1 MKRSMKAIAAIML
14 MTVAVVVAGCKDPV
28 EPSNGND
35 VAIKV
40 TTLTP
45 TNIKINEATCGAELA
60 VNDLGGL
67 KELGVC
73 WSTTANPTIDG
84 SHLGT
89 SAFDAPFVCT
99 IHDLDAATRYHVRA
113 YVLGGTDCLYGDDKS
128 FTTLSEGGEPV
139 EPTLPYVITLLVEDV
154 TENSAHCGGVV
165 ESDGG
170 AEVTERG
177 LCWGVNR
184 NPTLDDFH
192 ASSGTGTGTFT
203 IEMTDLSSGVPYYVR
218 AYAINSIGTSYS
230 EVEYSF
236 TTGGLNIPEGAVNG
250 MFTINHLGEKVY
262 FSKGNLQYIGNTG
275 TPYWKFADKQWEY
288 FNMETGQQHVTP
300 YADRDYMGWGTSG
313 YHDESDPFNVHY
325 YPYSVS
331 FDSVNAKYNYYGFG
345 PSTNMPNPN
354 LNGSNYDWGVF
365 NPISN
370 GGNVAGLW
378 RTLTMDEWMYLL
390 DWRNTTSG
398 IRFAKANVA
407 NVNGVLLLPDDWN
420 HYDFYLNEVNTTSAS
435 YLSNLI
441 EEWQWPELEA
451 AGAVF
456 LPAAGFGVKLPGC
469 DEITFWDVHNSGY
482 YWTSSHYDSAYAGN
496 LYFDGGDV
504 NYSMHMRCHGLSI
517 RLVSNVE

>member
-1 MKRSMKAIAAIML
+1 MNRSMKAIAAIML
-14 MTVAVVVAGCKDPV
+14 MTAAVVVAGCKDPV
-28 EPSNGND
+28 EPSNDND
-35 VAIKV
+35 VTIKV
-40 TTLTP
+40 TTIAP
-45 TNIKINEATCGAELA
+45 TNIKINEATCGAEVV
-60 VNDLGGL
+60 VNDLSGL

-73 WSTTANPTIDG
+73 WGTTANPTIDN

-89 SAFDAPFVCT
+89 TAFDAPFVCT
-99 IHDLDAATRYHVRA
+99 IHDLDAATHYHVRA
-113 YVLGGTDCLYGDDKS
+113 YVLSGTDCLYGDDKS
-128 FTTLSEGGEPV
+128 FTTLSEGGMPV
-139 EPTLPYVITLLVEDV
+139 DPTLPYVITLLVEDV
-154 TENSAHCGGVV
+154 TDNSAHCGGVV

-177 LCWGVNR
+177 LCWGVNH

-192 ASSGTGTGTFT
+192 ASSGTGIGTFT
-203 IEMTDLSSGVPYYVR
+203 VEMTGLSAGVPYYVR
-218 AYAINSIGTSYS
+218 AYAINSIGISYS

-236 TTGGLNIPEGAVNG
+236 TTGGLNIPEGAING
-250 MFTINHLGEKVY
+250 MFTINRYGEKVY
-262 FSKGNLQYIGNTG
+262 FSKGNLQYIGNTT

-288 FNMETGQQHVTP
+288 FYMSTGQEHVTP
-300 YADRDYMGWGTSG
+300 YADRDCFGWGTSG
-313 YHDESDPFNVHY
+313 YHDESDPFNVQY
-325 YPYSVS
+325 YPYSVG
-331 FDSVNAKYNYYGFG
+331 FDSVDAKYNYYGFG

-407 NVNGVLLLPDDWN
+407 NVNGLLLLPDDWN
-420 HYDFYLNEVNTTSAS
+420 HYDFYLTEVNTTSAS
-435 YLSNLI
+435 FYSNLI

-456 LPAAGFGVKLPGC
+456 LPAAGIAIGLFHDEVTFADGGVYGC
-469 DEITFWDVHNSGY
+469 
-482 YWTSSHYDSAYAGN
+482 YWTSTSANSSYAGGIEFN
-496 LYFDGGDV
+496 NNTVEYYMFL
-504 NYSMHMRCHGLSI
+504 RCQGLCV